1 MERLHE
7 AGVRLASLT
16 NSTLAVSQAQL
27 TNAGLDDLL
36 EQMLSADS
44 VQRLKPAP
52 EPYRMA
58 AERLGVPIEA
68 VRLVAAHFWDI
79 AGALHAGCRAAFV
92 ARLGQMVDPSDVQP
106 DIIGTDLHE
115 VAERILGADR

>member
-27 TNAGLDDLL
+27 TNASLDDLL

-58 AERLGVPIEA
+58 AEQLGIDVGGDRLDQLTRFE
-68 VRLVAAHFWDI
+68 L
-79 AGALHAGCRAAFV
+79 
-92 ARLGQMVDPSDVQP
+92 
-106 DIIGTDLHE
+106 
-115 VAERILGADR
+115 ILGRW